1 MPAPADAAGDARRE
15 LTDQL
20 IEEARVNG
28 VSLVGP
34 GGLLADLTKRV
45 LETGLEVEM
54 SEHLGYDKH
63 AAEGDG
69 SGNSRNG
76 TRSKTVITEIGP
88 VALDVPR
95 DRAGTFEPSSHLS
108 ARSSLRRRP

>member
-1 MPAPADAAGDARRE
+1 MLAAAADPFGGARQE
-15 LTDQL
+15 LAEQL
-20 IEEARVNG
+20 VEQARADG

-63 AAEGDG
+63 DG
-69 SGNSRNG
+69 R
-76 TRSKTVITEIGP
+76 GP
-88 VALDVPR
+88 
-95 DRAGTFEPSSHLS
+95 
-108 ARSSLRRRP
+108 

>member
-1 MPAPADAAGDARRE
+1 MKQSRWSWCWGRWRIRLVVPARRLAE
-15 LTDQL
+15 QL
-20 IEEARVNG
+20 VEQARADG

-63 AAEGDG
+63 AVDG
-69 SGNSRNG
+69 RDGGNSRNG
-76 TRSKTVITEIGP
+76 TRAKNGV
-88 VALDVPR
+88 DR
-95 DRAGTFEPSSHLS
+95 DRPS
-108 ARSSLRRRP
+108 RDRRPA